1 MQTTPLAAPG
11 PDAAELEQRW
21 QQQGF
26 TLWPSA
32 GQFVPAIARVFAQR
46 IEGGVL
52 FRWLATPAHC
62 NGGGIVH
69 GGMLSTLADTWL
81 ANNVLAQLPAERRM
95 VTTNLA
101 VDFLRPVWPGQVLEC
116 AIDRVKIGSRLCHIS
131 GVLLVEQEA
140 VVAMRATF
148 ALIPPTGLAA
158 PVAESAAPAARS
170 PNQ

>member
-101 VDFLRPVWPGQVLEC
+101 VDFFAASLARAGAGVRHRPGQ
-116 AIDRVKIGSRLCHIS
+116 DRLA
-131 GVLLVEQEA
+131 LVPYLWR
-140 VVAMRATF
+140 VA
-148 ALIPPTGLAA
+148 GG
-158 PVAESAAPAARS
+158 ARS
-170 PNQ
+170 GGGHARHLCAYSADGAGRSGG